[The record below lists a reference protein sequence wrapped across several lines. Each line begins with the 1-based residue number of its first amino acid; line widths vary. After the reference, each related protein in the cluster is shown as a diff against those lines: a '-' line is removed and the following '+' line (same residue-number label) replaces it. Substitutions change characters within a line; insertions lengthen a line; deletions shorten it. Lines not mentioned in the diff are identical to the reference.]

1 MTKKV
6 TYLGGGTIIGW
17 SGVTATKGQRLRGGP
32 GFLSIEAAVAN
43 GPLQKSEFMPP
54 PGAAPEKKPSATKIQ
69 PRTAKPTLGQNE
81 RAHFA
86 FRGDSKQHGMGYL
99 DSLVAQMAKNGFRKP
114 ADVARLLNQQG
125 VKTACGN
132 KWTPRLAIFL
142 LDQLYEAKKSRR
154 VEKPP
159 KVAATTTK
167 LDGNVALTPDDIAL
181 RLSALGRV
189 SR

>member
-1 MTKKV
+1 MTKRV

-17 SGVTATKGQRLRGGP
+17 SGVTATKGQRRRGGP
-32 GFLSIEAAVAN
+32 GFLSIEAAVRS
-43 GPLQKSEFMPP
+43 GPLQKSEHMPP
-54 PGAAPEKKPSATKIQ
+54 PGAAPEKKPSATTIQ
-69 PRTAKPTLGQNE
+69 PKTAKPTMEQNE

-86 FRGDSKQHGMGYL
+86 FRGESERQGMGYL

-114 ADVARLLNQQG
+114 VDVARLLNQQG
-125 VKTACGN
+125 VKTACGH

-142 LDQLYEAKKSRR
+142 LDELYKAKKSRR
-154 VEKPP
+154 VEKP
-159 KVAATTTK
+159 KVAPTTSK
-167 LDGNVALTPDDIAL
+167 LDRNVPLTPDEIAL

>member
-1 MTKKV
+1 
-6 TYLGGGTIIGW
+6 
-17 SGVTATKGQRLRGGP
+17 
-32 GFLSIEAAVAN
+32 
-43 GPLQKSEFMPP
+43 
-54 PGAAPEKKPSATKIQ
+54 
-69 PRTAKPTLGQNE
+69 
-81 RAHFA
+81 
-86 FRGDSKQHGMGYL
+86 MGYL